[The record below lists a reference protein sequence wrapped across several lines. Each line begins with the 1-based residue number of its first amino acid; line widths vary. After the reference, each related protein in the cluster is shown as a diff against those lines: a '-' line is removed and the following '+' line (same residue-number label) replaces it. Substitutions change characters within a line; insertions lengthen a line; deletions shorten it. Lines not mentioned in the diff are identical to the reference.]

1 MVDFGA
7 DIDDIAED
15 VENKFSVDFRDPYE
29 KPYGDPERQTD
40 SQRIL
45 WEYLREHNIW
55 RQALIGAK
63 GAGKTYYGATF
74 AFFFGQKWPG
84 AEGVVVGNTDR
95 QAKDAAGGPFLEVCR
110 ALGYEA
116 EYFSSKKIRGQE
128 QSKFYV
134 VDLDGEGYE
143 QGNTFML
150 KVRSLEAVQAMEGSE
165 FDFMWFEEI
174 QQGDKQDFVTANS
187 RNRGTHIAGEDTQN
201 PLFIAGMTAGASHW
215 MYSMLEENMSFVVD
229 ERFDPEEHDSV
240 LREPVLTE
248 NKKNIGQAKI
258 DEYYN
263 TFSSTEAERLIH
275 AKRVSQNSDR
285 AMYEYREDKHRNG
298 RMSRLMCQYD
308 RYDSLIL
315 SVDFN
320 ISPMCGSLWQRKKW
334 NPKWNQQ
341 NVRLEWS
348 GDKVRKVIVVGEDGE
363 EETYD
368 SLTAFAPPNQT
379 ILAQVDEYEVW
390 PKDRMGGGTEGLMRH
405 VVRDYAEMH
414 HAPIEIVGDAQ
425 GNSKTAASTETNW
438 DIIRQ
443 YAAKFDEP
451 IVVPGLKS
459 SRKGSGEV
467 TGEIKWSN
475 PPVEDT
481 LTAANRLLQNAEGQA
496 RMCFLPHSEYQS
508 DGVAASVA
516 AVERKGSGKID
527 DRRDRSD
534 DRSKPRTHWFDTV
547 RYVAWYFNNEID
559 EDQRDI
565 EQMIDEMQEDRREVG
580 QNLPDGMDPARYSG
594 FPDKDEGE
602 GGWMDFGSGGAGGV
616 F

>member
-1 MVDFGA
+1 MPDFGV
-7 DIDDIAED
+7 DIDDLAED
-15 VENKFSVDFRDPYE
+15 VESQFTVDPRDPFE
-29 KPYGDPERQTD
+29 RPYGEPERQTK
-40 SQRIL
+40 SQEIL
-45 WEYLREHNIW
+45 WEYLREYNIW

-63 GAGKTYYGATF
+63 GAGKTYYGAAF
-74 AFFFGQKWPG
+74 SFFFGQEFPG

-95 QAKDAAGGPFLEVCR
+95 QAKDAGGGPFLEVCR
-110 ALGYEA
+110 ALDYKA

-134 VDLDGEGYE
+134 VDLDGDGYE
-143 QGNTFML
+143 IGRTFML
-150 KVRSLEAVQAMEGSE
+150 KVRSLEAVDAMEGSE
-165 FDFMWFEEI
+165 FDFMWLEEI
-174 QQGDKQDFVTANS
+174 QQGKKEAFVTAIS
-187 RNRGTHIAGEDTQN
+187 RNRGTHIADEQTNN
-201 PLFIAGMTAGASHW
+201 PVFIAGMTAGESHW
-215 MYSMLEENMSFVVD
+215 MYSMLEDNMGFVVD
-229 ERFDPEEHDSV
+229 EEFDPEEHHSV

-258 DEYYN
+258 DEYHN
-263 TFSSTEAERLIH
+263 TFSATEAERLIH
-275 AKRVSQNSDR
+275 AKRVSRNADR
-285 AMYEYREDKHRNG
+285 AMYEYRQDKHRNG
-298 RMSRLMCQYD
+298 RMSRLLCKYD
-308 RYDSLIL
+308 RYEDLIL

-334 NPKWNQQ
+334 NPKWNQSH
-341 NVRLEWS
+341 VRLTWN
-348 GDKVRKVIVVGEDGE
+348 GDTVGKVIVQTEDG

-368 SLTAFAPPNQT
+368 SLRDFAPANQT
-379 ILAQVDEYEVW
+379 VLAQVDEYEVW

-414 HAPIEIVGDAQ
+414 AAPIEIAGDAQ

-443 YAAKFDEP
+443 YATKFSEP
-451 IVVPGLKS
+451 IVVPGLIS
-459 SRKGSGEV
+459 NRKGSGGV

-496 RMCFLPHSEYQS
+496 RMCFLPES
-508 DGVAASVA
+508 DYPSGGTAASVA

-534 DRSKPRTHWFDTV
+534 DREKPRTHFFDTV
-547 RYVAWYFNNEID
+547 RYVAWYFNNEVE

-565 EQMIDEMQEDRREVG
+565 DAMIDEMAEDRRGPAEE
-580 QNLPDGMDPARYSG
+580 LPDGMDPARYGG
-594 FPDKDEGE
+594 FPDEEEDD
-602 GGWMDFGSGGAGGV
+602 GWMDFGTGGSGGV

>member
-1 MVDFGA
+1 MDFEA

-15 VENKFSVDFRDPYE
+15 VESQFSVEFRDPYE
-29 KPYGDPERQTD
+29 RPYGEPERQTK

-45 WEYLREHNIW
+45 WQYLREHNIW

-74 AFFFGQKWPG
+74 AFYFGQNWPG

-110 ALGYEA
+110 ALGYKA

-143 QGNTFML
+143 TGQTFML
-150 KVRSLEAVQAMEGSE
+150 KVRSLEAVEAMEGSE
-165 FDFMWFEEI
+165 FDFMWFEEL

-187 RNRGTHIAGEDTQN
+187 RNRGTHIADEETQN
-201 PLFIAGMTAGASHW
+201 PIFVAGMTAGASHW
-215 MYSMLEENMSFVVD
+215 MYSMLEENMSFVPD
-229 ERFDPEEHDSV
+229 ERFDPDEHDSV

-248 NKKNIGQAKI
+248 NKQNIGQAKI

-275 AKRVSQNSDR
+275 AKRVSQNSNR
-285 AMYEYREDKHRNG
+285 AMYEYRENKHRNG
-298 RMSRLMCQYD
+298 RMSHLLCQYD
-308 RYDSLIL
+308 RYDNLIL

-320 ISPMCGSLWQRKKW
+320 ISPMCGSLWQRREW
-334 NPKWNQQ
+334 NPKWGQE
-341 NVRLEWS
+341 NVRLTWN
-348 GDKVRKVIVVGEDGE
+348 GDTVNQVIVATEDGE
-363 EETYD
+363 KTYD
-368 SLTAFAPPNQT
+368 SLREFAAPDQT
-379 ILAQVDEYEVW
+379 VLAQVDEYEVW

-414 HAPIEIVGDAQ
+414 AAPIEIVGDAQ
-425 GNSKTAASTETNW
+425 GNSKTAASTKTNW

-443 YAAKFDEP
+443 HAAKFDEP
-451 IVVPGLKS
+451 IVIPGLKS
-459 SRKGSGEV
+459 SRKGSGDV
-467 TGEIKWSN
+467 TGEVKWSN
-475 PPVEDT
+475 PLVEDT
-481 LTAANRLLQNAEGQA
+481 LIAANRLLQNAEGQA
-496 RMCFLPHSEYQS
+496 RMCFLPRSEYQS

-516 AVERKGSGKID
+516 AVERKGNGKID

-547 RYVAWYFNNEID
+547 RYVAWYFENEI
-559 EDQRDI
+559 EQEQRDI
-565 EQMIDEMQEDRREVG
+565 ETLIDEMQSDRTGSDE
-580 QNLPDGMDPARYSG
+580 QIPDDMDPARYTG
-594 FPDKDEGE
+594 FPDEDQG
-602 GGWMDFGSGGAGGV
+602 GGWLDFGSGNSGGV

>member
-1 MVDFGA
+1 MPDFGV
-7 DIDDIAED
+7 DIDDIANE
-15 VENKFSVDFRDPYE
+15 VESKFSVEFRDPYE
-29 KPYGDPERQTD
+29 RPYGDPERQTD

-45 WEYLREHNIW
+45 WEYLQEHNIW

-74 AFFFGQKWPG
+74 AFFFGQNWPG

-143 QGNTFML
+143 TGQTFML

-187 RNRGTHIAGEDTQN
+187 RNRGTHIADEDTQN

-215 MYSMLEENMSFVVD
+215 MYSMLEDNMSFITD
-229 ERFDPEEHDSV
+229 ERFDPEKHDSV

-248 NKKNIGQAKI
+248 NEKNIGQAKI

-298 RMSRLMCQYD
+298 RMSRLLCHYD
-308 RYDSLIL
+308 RYNNLIL

-334 NPKWNQQ
+334 NPKWRQQ
-341 NVRLEWS
+341 NVRLTWN
-348 GDKVRKVIVVGEDGE
+348 GDTVDQVIVSTEDG

-368 SLTAFAPPNQT
+368 SLREFAPPNQT
-379 ILAQVDEYEVW
+379 VLAQVDEYEVW

-414 HAPIEIVGDAQ
+414 AAPLEVIGDAQ

-451 IVVPGLKS
+451 VVVPGLKS
-459 SRKGSGEV
+459 NRKGSGGV

-481 LTAANRLLQNAEGQA
+481 LTASNRLLQNAEGQA
-496 RMCFLPHSEYQS
+496 RICFLPRSEYQS

-516 AVERKGSGKID
+516 AVERRGSGKID

-547 RYVAWYFNNEID
+547 RYVAWYFNNEVE

-565 EQMIDEMQEDRREVG
+565 EGMIEEMQADRSGPGEE
-580 QNLPDGMDPARYSG
+580 LPEGMDPARYGG
-594 FPDKDEGE
+594 FPDEDQE
-602 GGWMDFGSGGAGGV
+602 GGWLDFGSGGSGGV